1 MCKATRSLQP
11 GSGSIGGLSYVDG
24 LLRRRGPDEGSDLDL
39 GGRVGWLS
47 PYYLTNWVE
56 GAPVPVAGVVGRD
69 REMAAVAA
77 FLDAVPSG
85 PCGLVL
91 EGVAGIGK
99 TTVWRAGAAGAAGRS
114 YIVLSCR
121 PAESEAT
128 LSFAALGDLL
138 DGVLDRVLPRLPP
151 PQRRALEVA
160 LLLTDP
166 VGRLPEPR
174 AVAVAFLA
182 VIRHLSASRPVVL
195 AVDDLQWLD
204 DPSARVVEF
213 ALRRLGGEQVGLLAS
228 ARDPGQGGPAPTAS
242 TGLPAER
249 LTRLRVGPLTLGAF
263 QSAVRAT
270 AGPGM
275 SRLTIRRLFDAS
287 AGNPFYGLELARVLQ
302 RAGAEPSPEDPLP
315 VPADLTGVLSA
326 RLAALSAG
334 ARDALLVASC
344 LRSPTTMM
352 LEQASGPAA
361 LAALQTATS
370 QGVAEVEGPRVRFT
384 HPLFAS
390 AIYSGASAGRRREV
404 HRRLGEIAPNL
415 EERARHLA
423 LSSDGPDEY
432 VAAVLGQAA
441 HAAAARGAPD
451 VAAELAELAAALTPP
466 DRLAARWRRRADA
479 GGYLFRA
486 GDTARAR
493 RHLEALVG
501 EMPAGR
507 DRAEALL
514 VLATIL
520 YWDEGEA
527 AAVSMLGQALGE
539 AAASRVLQ
547 ARIHIE
553 IAKMSFSDLP
563 YGARHA
569 EAGLALARQV
579 DDPGLTGEALVRKLY
594 LDLWTGR
601 GLAVELGEQALKLER
616 EARPARVWDR
626 APMALAVC
634 LKHSDRFDEAR
645 HWFEQAL
652 RAAREEGDESSL
664 PDLLAH
670 MSDLECWAGNWPA
683 AERYAA
689 ESWEA
694 GQQVEHR
701 AWRSIA
707 CYVRALIDAHLGR
720 VDAARAEAEE
730 GLSVATTAQED
741 WEAMLVSGALGFAEL
756 TAGRLE
762 QAEASLSRAA
772 NLSDRIG
779 LAEPAA
785 WRFHANHIEAVIGL
799 GDLDRA
805 ERLLGRFEGRGRAT
819 GRAWTL
825 ATAARCRGLLL
836 AARGDVE
843 GAVQAL
849 EDALGHHQDLAMPFE
864 LGRTLLVMGQVQ
876 RRAKRKRAAKEH
888 LGRAVEIFESLPSPP
903 WAGRASAE
911 LSRIGLRP
919 PAPLELTA
927 TEERVAAL
935 AAAGHTNRQVAQALF
950 VSTRTVEANLTRVY
964 RKLGISSRA
973 ELSAAIA
980 RTPPPHA
987 AP

>member
-1 MCKATRSLQP
+1 
-11 GSGSIGGLSYVDG
+11 
-24 LLRRRGPDEGSDLDL
+24 
-39 GGRVGWLS
+39 
-47 PYYLTNWVE
+47 
-56 GAPVPVAGVVGRD
+56 
-69 REMAAVAA
+69 MAAVAA

-91 EGVAGIGK
+91 EGAAGIGK
-99 TTVWRAGAAGAAGRS
+99 TTLWRAGAAQAAGRS
-114 YIVLSCR
+114 YTVLSCR

-160 LLLTDP
+160 LLLADP
-166 VGRLPEPR
+166 VGRQAEPR

-204 DPSARVVEF
+204 DPSARVLEF
-213 ALRRLGGEQVGLLAS
+213 ALRRLRGERAGLLAS
-228 ARDPGQGGPAPTAS
+228 ARDPGPGRPVPAVDV
-242 TGLPAER
+242 GLPAGR
-249 LTRLRVGPLTLGAF
+249 LTRLRVGPLAFGAF

-270 AGPGM
+270 VGSGL
-275 SRLTIRRLFDAS
+275 SLLTIRRLFDAS
-287 AGNPFYGLELARVLQ
+287 AGNPFYGLELARAVQ
-302 RAGAEPSPEDPLP
+302 RTGAEPSPEDPLP
-315 VPADLTGVLSA
+315 VPSNLRGVLSA
-326 RLAALSAG
+326 RLAALPG
-334 ARDALLVASC
+334 DARDALLVASC

-352 LEQASGPAA
+352 LEQARGPTV
-361 LAALQTATS
+361 LAALRIAAG
-370 QGVAEVEGPRVRFT
+370 QGVAEVEGTRVRFT

-390 AIYSGASAGRRREV
+390 AIYSGAPPGLRREA

-432 VAAVLGQAA
+432 VAAALGQAA
-441 HAAAARGAPD
+441 LSAASRGAPD

-479 GGYLFRA
+479 GAYLFRA

-493 RHLEALVG
+493 RHLEALAG

-520 YWDEGEA
+520 AYDEGEA

-601 GLAVELGEQALKLER
+601 GLAVELGEQAMKLER
-616 EARPARVWDR
+616 DARPARVSDR
-626 APMALAVC
+626 AAMALAVC

-652 RAAREEGDESSL
+652 RAAGEEGDESSL

-670 MSDLECWAGNWPA
+670 LADLECWAGNWPA

-701 AWRSIA
+701 AWHSIA
-707 CYVRALIDAHLGR
+707 CYVRALIDAHLGH
-720 VDAARAEAEE
+720 VDAARAAADE
-730 GLSVATTAQED
+730 GLSAPTTAQED
-741 WEAMLVSGALGFAEL
+741 WNAMLVSGALGFAEL
-756 TAGRLE
+756 TVGHLE

-772 NLSDRIG
+772 DLSDRIG

-785 WRFHANHIEAVIGL
+785 WRFHANHIEALIGL
-799 GDLDRA
+799 GDLDQA
-805 ERLLGRFEGRGRAT
+805 ERLLRRFEGQGRTT

-849 EDALGHHQDLAMPFE
+849 EEALGHHQDLAMPFE
-864 LGRTLLVMGQVQ
+864 LGRTVLVMGQVQ

-888 LGRAVEIFESLPSPP
+888 LDRALEIFESLPSPP
-903 WAGRASAE
+903 WAGRARGE
-911 LSRIGLRP
+911 LARLGLRP
-919 PAPLELTA
+919 PAPLALTA

-935 AAAGHTNRQVAQALF
+935 AAAGHTNRQVAQALQL
-950 VSTRTVEANLTRVY
+950 SPRTVEDNLARIY

-973 ELSAAIA
+973 ELGAAMA
-980 RTPPPHA
+980 RAEPLRPSS
-987 AP
+987 